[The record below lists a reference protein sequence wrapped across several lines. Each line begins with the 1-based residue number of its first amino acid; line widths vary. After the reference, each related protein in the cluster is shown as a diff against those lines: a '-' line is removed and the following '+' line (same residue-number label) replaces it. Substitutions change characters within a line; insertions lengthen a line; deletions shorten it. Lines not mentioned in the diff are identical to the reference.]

1 MPPINSSLRP
11 AASGTVVVRPDR
23 GWETGANGD
32 AAASAVERGGTRQ
45 GGAAL
50 YDGARCRDTHPL
62 SDGPAGGRRQ
72 VGPADRLVGAAQR
85 GHHTPRAAAL
95 PSAGA
100 GRKRRRDRKST
111 RLNSSHGSISYAVF
125 C

>member
-1 MPPINSSLRP
+1 MHPNNTCLRP

-23 GWETGANGD
+23 GWETSANGD

-85 GHHTPRAAAL
+85 GHGTPRAAAL

-100 GRKRRRDRKST
+100 GRHT
-111 RLNSSHGSISYAVF
+111 RVAEA
-125 C
+125 